1 MGMSIKPLD
10 LKSTFEAISA
20 AAVIVSLVFVGL
32 QINESTRATR
42 SSTAAE
48 TTATIAD
55 WYASLGSDQQV
66 STVIRKFLS
75 DPGSLTIEEQYQAVM
90 RVHALMLI
98 LQSSFYLEEEG
109 TLSPILRHSMTK
121 AILPNA
127 GMRFYWEQRKAIF
140 VNEDFVTFV
149 DQALSGEGTH
159 SQYFY
164 KPQIAQ

>member
-1 MGMSIKPLD
+1 MNIRTLN
-10 LKSTFEAISA
+10 LKSVIDAISA
-20 AAVIVSLVFVGL
+20 VAVILSLVFVGL

-48 TTATIAD
+48 TTATIAE
-55 WYASLGSDQQV
+55 WYTSLGDDQQV
-66 STVIRKFLS
+66 SRVLRQYLS
-75 DPGSLTIEEQYQAVM
+75 DPTSLTIEEQYQATM

-109 TLSPILRHSMTK
+109 TLSPHIRYSQTK
-121 AILPNA
+121 AILANP